1 MSFAERFNKGGIKFD
16 VNTENFK
23 YFSLEDLYKNNG
35 KDYQYKL
42 LGVYIN
48 KKSKFGDAPVAILS
62 DKFANLP
69 VHELDVIKEMLSD
82 VEVVEAIKDG
92 KLGFIIE
99 TYTSKNFGTECY
111 GVRWIDL

>member
-1 MSFAERFNKGGIKFD
+1 MSFADRFNKGSVKFD
-16 VNTENFK
+16 VDTENFK
-23 YFSLEDLYKNNG
+23 YYSLEDLYKNNG
-35 KDYQYKL
+35 KDRQYKL

-62 DKFANLP
+62 DMFVNLP
-69 VHELDVIKEMLSD
+69 AHELDNIKEMLSNN
-82 VEVVEAIKDG
+82 EAIEVIKAG

-99 TYTSKNFGTECY
+99 PYTSKNFGTDCY